1 MQFKKEELVAELEKR
16 VEQEEKRW
24 GLEKPLLEREQKVNS
39 EKEEFAKKK
48 NKLTTSKILIGFL
61 FLNCTL
67 IEIFTGWAM
76 IKMLYI
82 ASIAGT
88 SIDFTPLVA
97 LIGAVVGE
105 VIGYGI
111 YSLKSAKENSVGG
124 LVFESAMKEKEHE
137 SKKKAPAAEGGV
149 G

>member
-24 GLEKPLLEREQKVNS
+24 ELEKPLLEREHKVNS

-124 LVFESAMKEKEHE
+124 LVFESTMKEKELE
-137 SKKKAPAAEGGV
+137 LKKKAPAAEGGV

>member
-24 GLEKPLLEREQKVNS
+24 ELEKPLLEREHKVNS
-39 EKEEFAKKK
+39 EKEEFVKKK
-48 NKLTTSKILIGFL
+48 NKLTTSKLLIGFL

-124 LVFESAMKEKEHE
+124 LVFESAMKEKELE
-137 SKKKAPAAEGGV
+137 SKKKAPAVEGGV